1 MSSSSQRPP
10 KGPKPGTGEPE
21 PDADVIDPDLGIAV
35 KDLNLFNGYWHA
47 RAVMASEDPRPNA
60 PEEQAADDELY
71 ARCLETL
78 SKSPAEVRVERARA
92 RAQAVNANV
101 ATKAKIRDEL
111 VLGASEADIRL
122 VDAYFHELAL
132 DASNDPSPPT
142 REEQIAN
149 AESVAAFERLKAMT
163 PDELRAE
170 RARRIQER
178 RRRDG
183 R

>member
-10 KGPKPGTGEPE
+10 KGSKPGTRDPG
-21 PDADVIDPDLGIAV
+21 ADDIDPDLGIPV

-47 RAVMASEDPRPNA
+47 RAVMAAEDPRPNT
-60 PEEQAADDELY
+60 PEEQAADDELC

-92 RAQAVNANV
+92 RSQAVNANI
-101 ATKAKIRDEL
+101 ATESKNRDEV
-111 VLGASEADIRL
+111 VLGVSEADINL

-132 DASNDPSPPT
+132 DASEDPSPPT
-142 REEQIAN
+142 CEEQIAD
-149 AESVAAFERLKAMT
+149 AESVAAFARLKAMT

-170 RARRIQER
+170 TARRIRER